1 LCNSANGDIASCNK
15 NNSEW
20 GFCVFFKQNL
30 VSFQKPKKHIK
41 KTVGLFLSKKRV
53 FLSPDYLSILF
64 RDFLLIAR
72 SGTSHVTIS
81 LIGCAPH
88 T

>member
-1 LCNSANGDIASCNK
+1 MMLK

-20 GFCVFFKQNL
+20 GFCVFFQITKTCFFKVKTKNL
-30 VSFQKPKKHIK
+30 DLRKSG
-41 KTVGLFLSKKRV
+41 GLF
-53 FLSPDYLSILF
+53 FLKIGFFYPDYLSILF
-64 RDFLLIAR
+64 CDFPMSAR